1 MTTNTENNKIV
12 ILKSKKTR
20 SPYFIFISNIKK
32 KIYQDNPNITSEE
45 YEKEFVKEIIRLE
58 NIQNFKHKAD

>member
-1 MTTNTENNKIV
+1 MDTTNNKII

-20 SPYFIFISNIKK
+20 SPHMVFCANIQK
-32 KIYQDNPNITSEE
+32 KIFQENLNITSEE

>member
-1 MTTNTENNKIV
+1 MDTTNNKII

-20 SPYFIFISNIKK
+20 SPYMVFCANIQK
-32 KIYQDNPNITSEE
+32 KIFQENPNITSEE